1 MDRGRGVWQHRGW
14 EGDDRVEQRSR
25 AAPHDA
31 DHHGPEYRTVAVYWT
46 VPEAELA
53 RGLLES
59 DGIPVAALDGAD
71 ATLLPGTAPVRLL
84 VPAHDLE
91 RSRLLLLEARGPA
104 SAPSE
109 DAPSA
114 EGCGF
119 AGSAWSQLALGLVVL
134 ALLMAAL
141 LSWQG

>member
-1 MDRGRGVWQHRGW
+1 MEH
-14 EGDDRVEQRSR
+14 RSR
-25 AAPHDA
+25 SASHDA

-84 VPAHDLE
+84 VPAHDLD
-91 RSRLLLLEARGPA
+91 RSRLLLEGRGPA
-104 SAPSE
+104 SASSE
-109 DAPSA
+109 VPASQD
-114 EGCGF
+114 GCPIL
-119 AGSAWSQLALGLVVL
+119 GSAWSRLALGLVVL
-134 ALLMAAL
+134 ALLLAGL

>member
-1 MDRGRGVWQHRGW
+1 
-14 EGDDRVEQRSR
+14 VEHRSR
-25 AAPHDA
+25 AASCDA

-46 VPEAELA
+46 MPEAELA

-84 VPAHDLE
+84 VPAHDLD
-91 RSRLLLLEARGPA
+91 RSRLLLEGRGVA
-104 SAPSE
+104 SASSE
-109 DAPSA
+109 VAASPDRAQILGA
-114 EGCGF
+114 
-119 AGSAWSQLALGLVVL
+119 AWSRLALGLLLL
-134 ALLMAAL
+134 ALLLAGL

>member
-1 MDRGRGVWQHRGW
+1 VEHRW
-14 EGDDRVEQRSR
+14 R
-25 AAPHDA
+25 AAPQDV

-46 VPEAELA
+46 VTEAELA

-84 VPAHDLE
+84 VPADDLD
-91 RSRLLLLEARGPA
+91 RSRLLLEGRGPA
-104 SAPSE
+104 SASSE
-109 DAPSA
+109 AASSP
-114 EGCGF
+114 EHCLEWG
-119 AGSAWSQLALGLVVL
+119 AWSRLALGLVVL
-134 ALLMAAL
+134 GLLMAAL